1 MTAPPRSGPE
11 PSPQTRSRFVGKVAV
26 VTGAGSGIGRE
37 TARAFAREGAQ
48 VVVADIDIVG
58 ASVTVAEV
66 EAGGGQA
73 IVCQV
78 DVSQDEPVRAMV
90 DLATGSYGR
99 LDVLH
104 NNAYW
109 APLNRSVTETSLPEW
124 DRTIAVTLTG
134 VFLGCK
140 HAIPAMIDGGGGV
153 IVNTASVAALAASP
167 RFGAYVAAKGGV
179 VALTRSVAF
188 DYGAAGIRCNA
199 VAPGLI
205 ETPATEAVLANPE
218 RRAWLT
224 SKILVGRAG
233 QPSDIASAVLYLAS
247 DESSF
252 ITGQTLVIDGGRLI
266 S

>member
-1 MTAPPRSGPE
+1 MTEPGFPSARGP
-11 PSPQTRSRFVGKVAV
+11 SQARNRFAGKVAV
-26 VTGAGSGIGRE
+26 VTGSASGIGRE
-37 TARAFAREGAQ
+37 TALAFAREGAQ
-48 VVVADIDIVG
+48 VVVADIDTEG
-58 ASVTVAEV
+58 ATGTVAQIGDT
-66 EAGGGQA
+66 GGKA
-73 IVCQV
+73 TACTV
-78 DVSQDEPVRAMV
+78 DVSADESVREMV
-90 DLATGSYGR
+90 DLAVRTYGR

-140 HAIPAMIDGGGGV
+140 HAIPAMIEGGGGA

-188 DYGAAGIRCNA
+188 DYGSRGIRCNA
-199 VAPGLI
+199 VAPGLV
-205 ETPATEAVLANPE
+205 ETPATQQVLADPE

-224 SKILVGRAG
+224 SKILVGRPG
-233 QPSDIASAVLYLAS
+233 QPSDIANAVLYLAS
-247 DESSF
+247 DESAF
-252 ITGQTLVIDGGRLI
+252 MTGQTIVVDGGRLI

>member
-1 MTAPPRSGPE
+1 MTDPDR
-11 PSPQTRSRFVGKVAV
+11 PSRDRFTERVAI
-26 VTGAGSGIGRE
+26 VTGSGSGIGRE
-37 TARAFAREGAQ
+37 TALAFAREGAR
-48 VVVADIDIVG
+48 VVVADIDAEA
-58 ASVTVAEV
+58 ASRAVAEIG
-66 EAGGGQA
+66 AAGGQA
-73 IVCQV
+73 VVCTV
-78 DVSQDEPVRAMV
+78 DVSDDPSVRAMV
-90 DLATGSYGR
+90 ELAVSTYGR

-109 APLNRSVTETSLPEW
+109 APLNRSVTETSLAEW

-140 HAIPAMIDGGGGV
+140 HAIPAMIACGGGV

-188 DYGAAGIRCNA
+188 DYGSAGIRCNA

-205 ETPATEAVLANPE
+205 ETPATEAVLADPE
-218 RRAWLT
+218 RRAWLS
-224 SKILVGRAG
+224 SKILVGRPG
-233 QPSDIASAVLYLAS
+233 QPTDIANAVLYLAS

-252 ITGQTLVIDGGRLI
+252 MTGQTLVVDGGRLI

>member
-1 MTAPPRSGPE
+1 MTPAQAPA
-11 PSPQTRSRFVGKVAV
+11 RSRDRFAGKVAV
-26 VTGAGSGIGRE
+26 VTGGGSGIGRE
-37 TARAFAREGAQ
+37 TALAFAREGAA
-48 VVVADIDIVG
+48 VIVADINAEG
-58 ASVTVAEV
+58 AGQTVAQVV
-66 EAGGGQA
+66 EFGGRA
-73 IVCQV
+73 TACVV
-78 DVSQDEPVRAMV
+78 DVSDDESVREMV
-90 DLATGSYGR
+90 NAAVLTYGR

-109 APLNRSVTETSLPEW
+109 APLNRSVTETSMQEW

-140 HAIPAMIDGGGGV
+140 HAIPAMIEGGRGA

-188 DYGAAGIRCNA
+188 DYGPAGIRCNA

-205 ETPATEAVLANPE
+205 ETPATEAVLADPE

-224 SKILVGRAG
+224 SKLLVGRAG
-233 QPSDIASAVLYLAS
+233 QPSDIANAVLYLAS
-247 DESSF
+247 EDSAF
-252 ITGQTLVIDGGRLI
+252 MTGQTIVVDGGRLI

>member
-1 MTAPPRSGPE
+1 MIEA
-11 PSPQTRSRFVGKVAV
+11 
-26 VTGAGSGIGRE
+26 
-37 TARAFAREGAQ
+37 
-48 VVVADIDIVG
+48 
-58 ASVTVAEV
+58 
-66 EAGGGQA
+66 AGGRGA
-73 IVCQV
+73 VCRV
-78 DVSQDEPVRAMV
+78 DVSDDASVREMV
-90 DLATGSYGR
+90 DLATSRYGR

-109 APLNRSVTETSLPEW
+109 APLNRSVTETSLAEW
-124 DRTIAVTLTG
+124 ERTIAVTLTG

-140 HAIPAMIDGGGGV
+140 HAIPPMIEGGGGV

-188 DYGAAGIRCNA
+188 DYGSRGIRCNA

-205 ETPATEAVLANPE
+205 ETPATEAVLADPE

-233 QPSDIASAVLYLAS
+233 QPSDIANAVLYLAS
-247 DESSF
+247 DESAF
-252 ITGQTLVIDGGRLI
+252 MTGQTLVVDGGRLI